1 MDVRNPLVL
10 LLLLPLAFA
19 VQRVGRERLR
29 RLPWLRAL
37 ATLSLRLL
45 ITALLVFALAG
56 PRVTQAASGVQVVFV
71 LDQSAGI
78 SPAGHAAA
86 QAWIAGAL
94 QGRHAGDGASI
105 VAIGK
110 QPAWSGQ
117 FAGKTL
123 PTIPPVDATGSNIDT
138 ALRLALNGLPANRSA
153 RLVLLSDGRQTS
165 GDALQAAQQAA
176 LAGVPISV
184 VPIPTPPRGDMA
196 VSLAELP
203 RYAHSGEHMTLRVG
217 LQADRATT
225 ALVRLSV
232 DGAPLG
238 QRSLVLHAG
247 LNMFFFAQTAGAP
260 GTHVYQVQVQAPGD
274 PVRQNNLLDA
284 VTVVDAAPRIL
295 VLAGTPTEAAPLVQT
310 LRSANLQID
319 MLDSRKA
326 PTTIA
331 GLSGY
336 DAVVLADAPAS
347 ALPSATVAA
356 IKTAVH
362 DRGMGL
368 LVTGGAQSFAVG
380 GYAGSGL
387 ESVLP
392 VTSLAVAHAG
402 RGNVALI
409 LIIDKSG
416 SMMDEASAVSKISM
430 AQQAAIDAISHLQD
444 TDSFGVISF
453 DDTTH
458 VTVPFAPV
466 GNSAP
471 RGRER
476 AAILHLQAFGNTV
489 IYPALRQAARYLF
502 ASKAPFKHIVLM
514 TDGQG
519 ETSAPFLQL
528 IKQMKGNN
536 ITLSTIAI
544 GSDAETDEL
553 QSWAAAGGGRYY
565 FTADPHDIPRLVVLE
580 TRISSGPT
588 RVQGTLGIRQT
599 ANDPALRSLVGTTLP
614 SLHSYNIVAPKDTAQ
629 VLLQSQLGDPI
640 LAQWHYG
647 LGQVTAWTGG
657 ITADWAQSWLKQDG
671 FWSDVVHGLVPAAGS
686 RPLQPDLQLT
696 DAGLSIGADSLTPQ
710 GAFAN
715 LVTTRAEVT
724 APNGQSR
731 TISLPQDAPGHYSIT
746 LPNPIPGV
754 YSVNVAQYDNAT
766 LLRQS
771 QGAIAVP
778 YAAEYL
784 PGDQGQTLLAGIA
797 AAGNAPALA
806 HPADAFSTAGLRSY
820 DTHRD
825 IWPLLALLALLL
837 FPIDVAGRVLY
848 TPAIPYDPERLDGQ
862 AARKV

>member
-1 MDVRNPLVL
+1 MDVQNPLVL

-19 VQRVGRERLR
+19 VQRVGRERLL

-37 ATLSLRLL
+37 ATLCLRLL
-45 ITALLVFALAG
+45 ITTLLVFSLAG
-56 PRVTQAASGVQVVFV
+56 PQVTQAAAGVQVVFV
-71 LDQSAGI
+71 LDQSASI
-78 SPAGHAAA
+78 SPAGRAAA
-86 QAWIAGAL
+86 ESWIRTAL
-94 QGRHAGDGASI
+94 RGRHADDGASI

-110 QPAWSGQ
+110 NPAWSGQ
-117 FAGKTL
+117 FTGGDL
-123 PTIPPVDATGSNIDT
+123 PAIPPVDATASNIDS
-138 ALRLALNGLPANRSA
+138 AIRLALGSLPANRSA
-153 RLVLLSDGRQTS
+153 RVVLLSDGRQTS

-184 VPIPTPPRGDMA
+184 VPIPSPPRGDVA
-196 VSLAELP
+196 VSIAELP
-203 RYAHSGEHMTLRVG
+203 QYAHSGEHMTLRVS
-217 LQADRATT
+217 LHADRATT

-232 DGAPLG
+232 DGTPLG
-238 QRSLVLHAG
+238 QRSLSLHAG
-247 LNMFFFAQTAGAP
+247 LNTFFFAQTAGQP
-260 GTHVYQVQVQAPGD
+260 GTHAYQVQVQAPGD
-274 PVRQNNLLDA
+274 PVSENNTLDA
-284 VTVVDAAPRIL
+284 VTVVDAAPSIL
-295 VLAGTPTEAAPLVQT
+295 VLAGDPAEAAALAHT
-310 LRSANLQID
+310 LRTANLQIEVRD
-319 MLDSRKA
+319 AKLA
-326 PTTIA
+326 PTSVS

-347 ALPSATVAA
+347 MLPSAAVAA

-368 LVTGGAQSFAVG
+368 LVTGGSHSFAVG

-416 SMMDEASAVSKISM
+416 SMMDEVSGVSKISM
-430 AQQAAIDAISHLQD
+430 AQQAAIDAISHLQNS
-444 TDSFGVISF
+444 DSFGVISF

-466 GNSAP
+466 GNAEARARSSAS
-471 RGRER
+471 
-476 AAILHLQAFGNTV
+476 ITQLQAFGNTV

-519 ETSAPFLQL
+519 ETSAPFLKL
-528 IKQMKGNN
+528 IKQMKSNN

-553 QSWAAAGGGRYY
+553 QSWAASGGGRYY

-599 ANDPALRSLVGTTLP
+599 ANDPALRSLVGTILP

-640 LAQWHYG
+640 LARWHYG

-657 ITADWAQSWLKQDG
+657 ITADWAQAWLNQSA
-671 FWSDVVHGLVPAAGS
+671 FWSDVAHGLVPAAGS

-696 DAGLSIGADSLTPQ
+696 SAGLSIGADSLGPQ

-715 LVTTRAEVT
+715 LVTTRADVT
-724 APNGQSR
+724 APNGQR
-731 TISLPQDAPGHYSIT
+731 QTVSLPQDAPGHYSVTI
-746 LPNPIPGV
+746 PNPVPGV

-766 LLRQS
+766 LLRRT

-778 YAAEYL
+778 YAAEYR
-784 PGDQGQTLLAGIA
+784 PGDQGQMLLDGIA
-797 AAGNAPALA
+797 AAGNAPALT
-806 HPADAFSTAGLRSY
+806 HPADAFNSAGLRTYS
-820 DTHRD
+820 THRD

-848 TPAIPYDPERLDGQ
+848 TPPIPYDPESIDGRLG
-862 AARKV
+862 AKA